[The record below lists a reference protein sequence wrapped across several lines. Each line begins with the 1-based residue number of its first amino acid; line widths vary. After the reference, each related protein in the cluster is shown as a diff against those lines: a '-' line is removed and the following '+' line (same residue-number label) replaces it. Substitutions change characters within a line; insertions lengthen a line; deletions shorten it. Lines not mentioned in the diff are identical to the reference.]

1 MKSNSSFTLITG
13 ASSGIGYE
21 LAKVFA
27 REQHNLILSAR
38 STEKLQ
44 ELKNQ
49 LQAQYKVQVEVLTFD
64 LSQVGSAQKLFEK
77 VDTLGLTIDIL
88 VNNAG
93 VGTHGNFAD
102 TDLQKTQSMIHLNI
116 VSLTELTKL
125 FLPAMLAKKS
135 GRILNVASV
144 ASFQPGP
151 LMSVYYATK
160 AYVLF
165 FSEGLF
171 EEVKN
176 FGITVTALCPGPT
189 ASGFQASANMEN
201 MALFDKLKIP
211 TSATVAEYG
220 YQAMMAGK
228 AVAVEGFANKLF
240 PFVVRFFPRFMVR
253 QVVMKVQQKRLA

>member
-1 MKSNSSFTLITG
+1 MKSNADFTLITG

-38 STEKLQ
+38 STDKLEQ
-44 ELKNQ
+44 LKKQ
-49 LQAQYKVQVEVLTFD
+49 LQAQYKVQIEIITLD
-64 LSQVGSAQKLFEK
+64 LSEAGSAQKLFEK
-77 VDTLGLTIDIL
+77 VDTLGLAVDIL

-102 TDLQKTQSMIHLNI
+102 IDLQKTKSMIHLNI

-144 ASFQPGP
+144 AGFQPGP

-176 FGITVTALCPGPT
+176 LGVTVTALCPGPT
-189 ASGFQASANMEN
+189 ASGFQANANMEN
-201 MALFDKLKIP
+201 MAIFDNLKVP

-220 YQAMMAGK
+220 YRAMIAGK

-240 PFVVRFFPRFMVR
+240 PFIVRLFPRFMVR

>member
-1 MKSNSSFTLITG
+1 MKSNSDFTLITG

-27 REQHNLILSAR
+27 RQQHNLILSAR
-38 STEKLQ
+38 STEKLL
-44 ELKNQ
+44 ELKSQ
-49 LQAQYKVQVEVLTFD
+49 LQSQYKIQVEVITLD
-64 LSQVGSAQKLFEK
+64 LSQPGSALSLFDK
-77 VDTLGLTIDIL
+77 VNALGLTVDIL

-93 VGTHGNFAD
+93 VGTHGKFAD
-102 TDLQKTQSMIHLNI
+102 IELHKTQSMIHLNI

-125 FLPAMLAKKS
+125 FLPQMLAKKT
-135 GRILNVASV
+135 GRIMNVASV
-144 ASFQPGP
+144 AGFQPGP

-160 AYVLF
+160 AFVLF

-171 EEVKN
+171 EELKN
-176 FGITVTALCPGPT
+176 SGITVTALCPGPT
-189 ASGFQASANMEN
+189 ASGFQANANMEN
-201 MALFDKLKIP
+201 MAIFDNLKVP

-220 YQAMMAGK
+220 YRALMDGK

-240 PFVVRFFPRFMVR
+240 PFVVRLFPRFMVR